1 MRNRH
6 YLNRRAR
13 RMAAHMALAYGASDK
28 RVSRMTGLPE
38 TTVRQIGRG
47 LIKQLSASIRQWK
60 KGLR

>member
-1 MRNRH
+1 
-6 YLNRRAR
+6 
-13 RMAAHMALAYGASDK
+13 MAAHMALAYGASDK